1 MAKASEARLR
11 ATKKYE
17 KERVRQILLKFHKIH
32 DAAII
37 EKLDSVDSKTNYV
50 RQLILADLEREKKE
64 ASK

>member
-50 RQLILADLEREKKE
+50 RKLILADLEREKKE
-64 ASK
+64 ANE

>member
-1 MAKASEARLR
+1 MAKASAARLR